1 MGTDFKKMTRQMEL
15 SAQRLE
21 YIDRLKGIAMLLV
34 VIGHI
39 IVFCGL
45 GYENTFIRHIT
56 MMNMPLF
63 YFLNGLV
70 LKDVNG
76 IKNGTKFLLSKSQ
89 QLLLPFFVWGWLMVL
104 YRNATYL
111 DFIQNYWKFGYW
123 YLIVLFEFLIV
134 HVILNIINQLVNK
147 QSKWWLDLCLFL
159 CIWAGVRYAGK
170 FIPERLNIIMD
181 YWQFLAYLPFFYMGT
196 FFRRY
201 SLTDKMISRSALTMT
216 ILLLTLLPVYL
227 LWKSEIFTSV
237 TDIILPVN
245 IILILLMIFCLYE
258 KEIDGQS
265 NRIFTI
271 ANLSGNIG
279 KHTFSIYMMQF
290 FLFRYINFQ
299 DIFTSLYASGNYLL
313 ILFIASVTAVVLC
326 YICIFCES
334 VISKSWVLGYVLLGK
349 RTQF

>member
-1 MGTDFKKMTRQMEL
+1 MGTDFKKMTRQMKL
-15 SAQRLE
+15 STQRLE
-21 YIDRLKGIAMLLV
+21 YIDQLKGIAMLMV

-45 GYENTFIRHIT
+45 GYENTFVRHIT

-70 LKDVNG
+70 LKDAYG
-76 IKNGTKFLLSKSQ
+76 IKNETKFLLYKSQ
-89 QLLLPFFVWGWLMVL
+89 QLLLPFFVWGGLMVL

-123 YLIVLFEFLIV
+123 YLIVLFEFIIF
-134 HVILNIINQLVNK
+134 HIILNIINQLVNK
-147 QSKWWLDLCLFL
+147 KSKWWLDVCMFL

-170 FIPERLNIIMD
+170 FIPERLNTIMD

-334 VISKSWVLGYVLLGK
+334 VISKSRVLGYMLLGK
-349 RTQF
+349 RAQF